1 LQILPFFLLFNLFL
15 PFIYSYLLYNEENG
29 KLIQSQTDY
38 LFVRDSYRNE
48 NPNEEIRIDSE
59 L

>member
-1 LQILPFFLLFNLFL
+1 
-15 PFIYSYLLYNEENG
+15 
-29 KLIQSQTDY
+29 
-38 LFVRDSYRNE
+38 VRDSYRNE